1 MSADNT
7 EINEL
12 RRTLLG
18 QALVL
23 TYAKPGSPT
32 ELIWH
37 RKTALVLVSGLT
49 AIVLLAYFVH
59 ADLILLFGALGGLL
73 QRLWQLVYERDEK
86 SSSPLYWSTLFLAPV
101 AGALAA
107 VGGLYLITLLNVT
120 KVLGTSVSHYV
131 GFDSAVIHHVD
142 AADVGVAFLLGFSA
156 QLLGNLATRSESVF
170 SRASSG

>member
-7 EINEL
+7 EVNEL